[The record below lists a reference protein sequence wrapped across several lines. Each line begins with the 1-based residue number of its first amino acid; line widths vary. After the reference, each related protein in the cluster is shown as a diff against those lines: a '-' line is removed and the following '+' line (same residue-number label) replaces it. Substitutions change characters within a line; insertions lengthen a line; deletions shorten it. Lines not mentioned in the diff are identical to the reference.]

1 MSKSSDM
8 EKESDK
14 IQHLFMKKI
23 LRKLGIESNFLNLIK
38 SIYKNHT
45 ANIVLNGERL
55 NTSLVRLGTR

>member
-23 LRKLGIESNFLNLIK
+23 LRKLRIESNFLNLIK

-45 ANIVLNGERL
+45 ANIVLNSERL

>member
-23 LRKLGIESNFLNLIK
+23 LRKLGIESNFLSLIK
-38 SIYKNHT
+38 SIYKNHM

-55 NTSLVRLGTR
+55 NTSLLRLGTR